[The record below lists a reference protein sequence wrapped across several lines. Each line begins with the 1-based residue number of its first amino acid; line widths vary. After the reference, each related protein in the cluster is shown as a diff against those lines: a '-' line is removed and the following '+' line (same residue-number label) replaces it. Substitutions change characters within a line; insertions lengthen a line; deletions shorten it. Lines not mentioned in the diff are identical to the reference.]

1 MWWVT
6 VYPWVM
12 ADRFLLFASLL
23 AFACSGHPDTPLAS
37 ETSPAA
43 SCGPDGYILPEAL
56 PGDLLSASSPLISS
70 VVVSSGLLDWTVTGT
85 AWVATVAEL
94 HGPGPLVVAFRRPA

>member
-1 MWWVT
+1 
-6 VYPWVM
+6 M
-12 ADRFLLFASLL
+12 AVPLRIALLVPLSV
-23 AFACSGHPDTPLAS
+23 ACGDMSRDNPPARELS
-37 ETSPAA
+37 RAA
-43 SCGPDGYILPEAL
+43 SCGPYGYILPEAL

-85 AWVATVAEL
+85 AWVATVVEL

>member
-12 ADRFLLFASLL
+12 ADRFPLL
-23 AFACSGHPDTPLAS
+23 ALLAALGCSGAPTEPSAT

-56 PGDLLSASSPLISS
+56 PGDLLSASSPLIRS
-70 VVVSSGLLDWTVTGT
+70 VVVSNGLLALVSPPPSWQ
-85 AWVATVAEL
+85 ATVAEL
-94 HGPGPLVVAFRRPA
+94 P